1 MSAIQ
6 KGESVYA
13 AFLKTLSRLNPAV
26 CKIHLFPYRIRH
38 ERNSLATDNITQLD
52 VSAIQKGESVYGA
65 KTQLYDSV
73 LTPAQISELHMDGSI
88 V

>member
-1 MSAIQ
+1 MN
-6 KGESVYA
+6 A

-38 ERNSLATDNITQLD
+38 ERNSLATDNITQLPIKMPAAFTGIMIH
-52 VSAIQKGESVYGA
+52 SANRKCSGRPS
-65 KTQLYDSV
+65 
-73 LTPAQISELHMDGSI
+73 QITDTDGIFYAFHFRI